1 MKQLKLTKEGMRQLE
16 EILEEKKEALRKL
29 RKERAEFLGS
39 GKDASYS
46 NFAISQT
53 ELRERI
59 LLNEISELEKY
70 KKAAKIVTEES
81 KENVANIG
89 SKVTII
95 IEDTLEDDREE
106 CTVTLTGDFG
116 DTDKGR
122 VSVKSPMG
130 SCIMGQKQ
138 GFKGTYNVN
147 GYELEVTIVRIEN

>member
-1 MKQLKLTKEGMRQLE
+1 MKQLKLTKEGMRQLD

-29 RKERAEFLGS
+29 RKERADFLRS

-46 NFAISQT
+46 NFAINQA
-53 ELRERI
+53 EVRERI
-59 LLNEISELEKY
+59 LLNEISELKKD

-95 IEDTLEDDREE
+95 IEDALEDDVEE
-106 CTVTLTGDFG
+106 YTIMLTGDFG
-116 DTDKGR
+116 DTCKGR
-122 VSVKSPMG
+122 VSIKSPMG
-130 SCIMGQKQ
+130 ACINGQKQ